1 MADEGLVNTI
11 GRLTIIIDEKALENA
26 VSFSEGVQDVL
37 QEKTDE
43 IIDRANS
50 MSAGFRTKRTY
61 NYAEHK
67 WVGNTQPRYGGDV
80 QLRRRGYIGLVH
92 PLNYAALKDSYENN
106 TILKAGGY

>member
-11 GRLTIIIDEKALENA
+11 GRLTIIIDDKALENA

-43 IIDRANS
+43 IIDRANA
-50 MSAGFRTKRTY
+50 MSSGFRTQRTY
-61 NYAEHK
+61 NYALK
-67 WVGNTQPRYGGDV
+67 KQVGGTQPKYGGNV
-80 QLRRRGYIGLVH
+80 ELHRRGYIGLVH

-106 TILKAGGY
+106 TILKAGY